1 MKDFYFLAKFQ
12 MAVPGTDGAT
22 GGIII
27 PSGIAS
33 HTLTRRALD
42 KPNLQRR
49 LLDPQIYLSHLQADR
64 CRATCTKLASYPWFL
79 AADLAA
85 YDSGQHTQAQ
95 WGVASEPTITQHW
108 RGTPSTT
115 FDIRQSVDSC
125 ITYQRDRGVEAI
137 ILPSPLTN
145 DHASDYA
152 RESEWLEIGAE
163 RSHDLAPNLPAF
175 VTIAISDTC
184 LRGFTPTDNTLIDI
198 ILDQVTARAPAG
210 AYVVLEQANEITYN
224 CTSANTVGALLRLVR
239 GLKDGGLRRVIVSYA
254 GTAGLL
260 ALVAG
265 ADAWATGW
273 YRSERR
279 LRLTDIEQTK
289 GRAMP
294 AYYSHPAATEFHL
307 ANDLTR
313 VRDAGMLNLIRDE
326 TPDSGPLLAALDA
339 GSGPQDV
346 VPWQPRQSN
355 VTAAR
360 SHYATAMIRETGR
373 IAELDAAAQTAY
385 GRDWM
390 SGARDAATALYGIG
404 GFNQRTELDH
414 QRAWRDA
421 FEAVLG

>member
-12 MAVPGTDGAT
+12 MVVPGTDGAA

-33 HTLTRRALD
+33 HTLTRRSLN

-79 AADLAA
+79 ADDLAA
-85 YDSGQHTQAQ
+85 YDSGQYTQAQ
-95 WGVASEPTITQHW
+95 WRAASEATITQHW
-108 RGTPSTT
+108 RGTPLMTS
-115 FDIRQSVDSC
+115 DIRQSVDSC

-152 RESEWLEIGAE
+152 RESEWLEIGVE
-163 RSHDLAPNLPAF
+163 RSHDLAPNLPAL

-260 ALVAG
+260 ALIAG
-265 ADAWATGW
+265 ADGWATGW

-279 LRLTDIEQTK
+279 LRLTDIEQTE

-307 ANDLTR
+307 ANDLTG

-339 GSGPQDV
+339 GFGPQDV
-346 VPWQPRQSN
+346 VPWQPRLSN
-355 VTAAR
+355 VAAAR
-360 SHYATAMIRETGR
+360 SHYATVMIRETER
-373 IAELDAAAQTAY
+373 IANLDGPAQTAY

-390 SGARDAATALYGIG
+390 RSARDAATALYGIG

-414 QRAWRDA
+414 QRAWREA

>member
-12 MAVPGTDGAT
+12 MAVPGTDRAS

-33 HTLTRRALD
+33 HTLTRRSLD
-42 KPNLQRR
+42 RPNLQRR
-49 LLDPQIYLSHLQADR
+49 LLDPQIYLSHLRADR
-64 CRATCTKLASYPWFL
+64 CRKTCTKLASYPWFL
-79 AADLAA
+79 TDLAA
-85 YDSGQHTQAQ
+85 YNSGQHTQAK
-95 WGVASEPTITQHW
+95 WRAASEAAITQHW

-115 FDIRQSVDSC
+115 ADIRQSVDSC
-125 ITYQRDRGVEAI
+125 IAYQRDRGVEAI

-145 DHASDYA
+145 DHASDYT
-152 RESEWLEIGAE
+152 RELGWLEIGAE
-163 RSHDLAPNLPAF
+163 RVRALAPDLPAL

-184 LRGFTPTDNTLIDI
+184 LRGFAPTDNTLIDI
-198 ILDQVTARAPAG
+198 ILDQVTARAPEG
-210 AYVVLEQANEITYN
+210 AYVVLEQANEVTYN

-239 GLKDGGLRRVIVSYA
+239 GLKDGGLRRVLVSFA

-279 LRLTDIEQTK
+279 LRLTDIEQTE

-307 ANDLTR
+307 ANDLTQ

-339 GSGPQDV
+339 GLEPKNV
-346 VPWQPRQSN
+346 VPWQPRTSN

-360 SHYATAMIRETGR
+360 SHYVTAMIRETRR
-373 IAELDAAAQTAY
+373 IAALDATAQAAY
-385 GRDWM
+385 GRDWIG
-390 SGARDAATALYGIG
+390 GAREAAMRLYGIG

-414 QRAWRDA
+414 QRAWCDA
-421 FEAVLG
+421 LEAALV

>member
-12 MAVPGTDGAT
+12 MLVPGADGAA

-33 HTLTRRALD
+33 HTLARRTLSQ
-42 KPNLQRR
+42 PNLQRR

-64 CRATCTKLASYPWFL
+64 CRGTCTKLASYPWFL
-79 AADLAA
+79 AEDLAA
-85 YDSGQHTQAQ
+85 YDSGQYTQAQ
-95 WGVASEPTITQHW
+95 WRAASETHITQHW

-115 FDIRQSVDSC
+115 SDIRQSVDSC
-125 ITYQRDRGVEAI
+125 IDYQRNLGVEAI

-152 RESEWLEIGAE
+152 LESQWLETGVE
-163 RSHDLAPNLPAF
+163 RSHDLAPHLPAL

-198 ILDQVTARAPAG
+198 ILDQVTARAADG

-224 CTSANTVGALLRLVR
+224 CTSANTLGALLRLVR

-260 ALVAG
+260 TLIAG
-265 ADAWATGW
+265 ADAWASGW

-279 LRLTDIEQTK
+279 LRLTDFEQTE

-307 ANDLTR
+307 VNDLTR
-313 VRDAGMLNLIRDE
+313 VRDAGMLNLVRDE

-339 GSGPQDV
+339 GLRPQDV
-346 VPWQPRQSN
+346 VPWQPRLSN

-360 SHYATAMIRETGR
+360 SHYATAMIRETER
-373 IAELDAAAQTAY
+373 IASLDAAAQITY
-385 GRDWM
+385 GLDWIG
-390 SGARDAATALYGIG
+390 SARDAAAALYGIG